1 MKIKM
6 KHWISYLLVLMLLLS
21 ALSSVSVFAKDQTE
35 ETFDETEETGPV
47 EWTLS
52 EDGTTLTGNGKA
64 YVLCQLPRGVFLD
77 PSKEYVYANTPKELE
92 GRMIYAPSADSE
104 FIWVYENNNTFYLF
118 ATEKGEG
125 ELEKFLD
132 YRMVRCRVWDSDS
145 RKMADTSLS
154 FLQKLYDMNTDTM
167 TIDVQ
172 KLAPLHC
179 FEILVYD
186 HSDSFG
192 FRTAVIFE
200 MTDGRMYFLDYSKLS
215 NDHFDAN
222 GNFSY
227 RNGTVTLTLLDE
239 ELSARFAET
248 VANVSDEFIPEYSWD
263 PVDWGIIPQVIFWI
277 FYVLV
282 GLVAPLP
289 FFVLGIV
296 LANIR
301 RIGRPKYWYVMSAF
315 SLLWGIVALILGIWL
330 IIC

>member
-227 RNGTVTLTLLDE
+227 RSGNVTMKRVSKTLETNLRELAE
-239 ELSARFAET
+239 EAEKRNCERSYEDGYT
-248 VANVSDEFIPEYSWD
+248 DVPIAV
-263 PVDWGIIPQVIFWI
+263 FWV
-277 FYVLV
+277 FYVLFAFIFPIPFLVV
-282 GLVAPLP
+282 GLVMPHSKKKRKP
-289 FFVLGIV
+289 KHWYI
-296 LANIR
+296 LAI
-301 RIGRPKYWYVMSAF
+301 ISAVW
-315 SLLWGIVALILGIWL
+315 LLVGLILMIL
-330 IIC
+330 LL

>member
-1 MKIKM
+1 MKTIKHN
-6 KHWISYLLVLMLLLS
+6 KVKILSFLTAVVLLISIMIPTV
-21 ALSSVSVFAKDQTE
+21 AAKEVS
-35 ETFDETEETGPV
+35 
-47 EWTLS
+47 WTLS
-52 EDGTTLTGNGKA
+52 EDDQTLSDGTNTYTYYATITYLDLETKKVHSYNDTVDHSTDGDCTVCANPDVSGVVWLEGWDVIYLYATEEGRQKLDSWFVDRTIGGYRVWTDLGSAALERELLNGMNDAAEGPNAMMRTVMVSELAELELYEIYAHDESELFVKICGAVYRWDDGSYYYLDYTTLDN
-64 YVLCQLPRGVFLD
+64 
-77 PSKEYVYANTPKELE
+77 S
-92 GRMIYAPSADSE
+92 
-104 FIWVYENNNTFYLF
+104 
-118 ATEKGEG
+118 
-125 ELEKFLD
+125 
-132 YRMVRCRVWDSDS
+132 
-145 RKMADTSLS
+145 
-154 FLQKLYDMNTDTM
+154 
-167 TIDVQ
+167 
-172 KLAPLHC
+172 
-179 FEILVYD
+179 
-186 HSDSFG
+186 
-192 FRTAVIFE
+192 
-200 MTDGRMYFLDYSKLS
+200 
-215 NDHFDAN
+215 HFDAN